1 MPENYKNIIEQLN
14 EGVYYVD
21 FDKKITL
28 WNKSAENITG
38 FTSDEVMGGRRCSD
52 NILRHVDELGG
63 TELCLDGCPLG
74 GLTMSDG
81 QNREAKVYLHH
92 KKGTEFPFL

>member
-38 FTSDEVMGGRRCSD
+38 FTSDEVMGRRCSD
-52 NILRHVDELGG
+52 NILRHVDELG
-63 TELCLDGCPLG
+63 TELCLMAVRW
-74 GLTMSDG
+74 GL
-81 QNREAKVYLHH
+81 
-92 KKGTEFPFL
+92 P